1 MQEKQPPQDFV
12 QRHWPWLTGFL
23 CAYSVMVA
31 VLFWQASQSWLIY
44 ALATLWTAWAI
55 RAYGKDQ
62 SFHVSPGLS
71 AHEDDSMLR
80 RKVLLGTAIC
90 LHVGFTVV
98 AIYGYL
104 HEIR

>member
-1 MQEKQPPQDFV
+1 MQEKQLPQDFV
-12 QRHWPWLTGFL
+12 QRHWPWLIVSL

-31 VLFWQASQSWLIY
+31 VLFWQASQAWLIY
-44 ALATLWTAWAI
+44 ALATLWTAWTI
-55 RAYGKDQ
+55 RAYARGQ

-71 AHEDDSMLR
+71 AQADDSMLR

-90 LHVGFTVV
+90 LHFGFTAV